1 MRRLVTTAS
10 LAYVL
15 VAFGFILLTILNASD
30 EGEIVYLLEAD
41 AGVIVALSS
50 LGIFVTGVLGIRIL
64 MDGKERRD
72 LERQVYEPR
81 RKSDVV
87 GRDTPPS

>member
-1 MRRLVTTAS
+1 MRRLVLSVS

-30 EGEIVYLLEAD
+30 EGQFVALLEAD
-41 AGVIVALSS
+41 AGVIVTLSS
-50 LGIFVTGVLGIRIL
+50 LGILVTGVLGIRIL

-72 LERQVYEPR
+72 LRRQVYEPR
-81 RKSDVV
+81 RKSDMVD
-87 GRDTPPS
+87 RDTPRS